1 MFLSWVV
8 NVCRQHLFRLTWTA
22 LLCLFAGHYL
32 LCFVVF
38 RWLGETTLIGRISDF
53 VYYSSVVGA
62 TIGFGDLSP
71 QSEAGKLFTALWQIP
86 IGVGL
91 FGALMGKIIALVQE
105 LLAKGIAGMGDFHSL
120 RNHVLVIGWRGH
132 QTEKMISLLLY
143 DEQRVFSRVVLC
155 EQQDIA
161 HPLSDNLYVDFLKVS
176 NYSDPKEQ
184 KRMGL
189 GKVRTSS

>member
-1 MFLSWVV
+1 
-8 NVCRQHLFRLTWTA
+8 
-22 LLCLFAGHYL
+22 
-32 LCFVVF
+32 
-38 RWLGETTLIGRISDF
+38 
-53 VYYSSVVGA
+53 
-62 TIGFGDLSP
+62 
-71 QSEAGKLFTALWQIP
+71 
-86 IGVGL
+86 
-91 FGALMGKIIALVQE
+91 
-105 LLAKGIAGMGDFHSL
+105 MGDFHSL

-189 GKVRTSS
+189 VNCSCVVIFASTDEQTFTATLSLVNDAPAHCHIVA